1 MVSSQ
6 SDNIGGRVGQL
17 ARLYQTFKEVG
28 VVCLA
33 CLERFGVFI
42 VTHERENLVSN
53 PFREALNLLDKRP
66 SAWDSLLSRSI

>member
-6 SDNIGGRVGQL
+6 SDNNGGRVGQL

-53 PFREALNLLDKRP
+53 PFLEVLNLLDKRP
-66 SAWDSLLSRSI
+66 SA